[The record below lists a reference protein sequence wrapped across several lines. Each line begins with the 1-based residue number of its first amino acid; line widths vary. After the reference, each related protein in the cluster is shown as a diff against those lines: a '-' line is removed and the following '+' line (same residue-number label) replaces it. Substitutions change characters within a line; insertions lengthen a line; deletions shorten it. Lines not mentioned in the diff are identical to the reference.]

1 MREPNRGKRIEGSK
15 LLSAY
20 YGKMLTMQSATLLVH
35 KGHAFLATQEG
46 FFDLGT
52 DHSVFKYDIKMGDA
66 LEFEATPVNFEKD
79 YAVDGKLIGADYK
92 GEHWIVLNPDP
103 KDKSLNALTRPPI
116 LISYIKAS

>member
-1 MREPNRGKRIEGSK
+1 MREPNRGERIEGSK

-52 DHSVFKYDIKMGDA
+52 DHSVFNYHVKMGTA
-66 LEFEATPVNFEKD
+66 LEFESVPIDFEKD
-79 YAVDGKLIGADYK
+79 YAVDGKLGGSSHK
-92 GEHWIVLNPDP
+92 GEHWIVLNPDS

-116 LISYIKAS
+116 LISYIKAR